1 MNQDQDPLHGEN
13 LEELRREEMRLELR
27 LEAIMLQ
34 ARLEGESPESVIRL
48 IAEKE
53 KLQEELNALK
63 I

>member
-1 MNQDQDPLHGEN
+1 MHGEN

-34 ARLEGESPESVIRL
+34 ARLESESPESVIRL
-48 IAEKE
+48 ISEKE

-63 I
+63 F